1 MYQVS
6 GRDAFNYHN
15 WNAIRDKKFDV
26 PWRVRSTYK
35 SLMYKG
41 GMKRRAIGN
50 MMASK
55 KGTDNS
61 ESVIQGMLNVPIVVD
76 TTSSA
81 NYSSGEVVAIPI
93 WQLLFN
99 SEYWPKMKD
108 LWEQVKITGVRCKLL
123 GNSAASTVL
132 ASGLSSVGVLVAM
145 DRNGVDGVLASPTF
159 QDDDLAGTKRG
170 AYIMYLNGSPATNV
184 NKALAYGSCKTKN
197 WSPGNAFYQWVS
209 CYPSTMSE
217 KDPWLNCD
225 DGMPNIGIKGTTGS
239 GTDTTYE
246 LGYPNGLTIISQDKY
261 GGYNGAYRSFGF
273 DPVLLIGVYNIPM
286 VSSSSQLRQ
295 TFTFSLEFK
304 IATCWRGPRGQKTD
318 IYNNIKLDPPEE
330 TPRAI
335 TLNYTANTPEGGD
348 VQEGLFNKVTVNVNV
363 PTTAPPSEE
372 IPTELNLNFTSN
384 TPAEGETHEGLYNK
398 VNVKVDVPSITP
410 TPVAAWIRIG
420 EEGGGINLLTGL
432 TREDSTSNISIPNG
446 SWYLCLKQ
454 NGNIWNIV
462 WFDNETGNPKSLTVG
477 SGSYY
482 TVRAR
487 SDTHTVSYINFYED
501 ETDEY
506 QDRLLEI
513 REGANDTEAT
523 TMNISK
529 KVLDFLLPE

>member
-1 MYQVS
+1 MYKVS
-6 GRDAFNYHN
+6 GRDAFNYQN

-26 PWRVRSTYK
+26 PWRVRSTYR

-145 DRNGVDGVLASPTF
+145 DRNGVDGVLAAPAF

-209 CYPSTMSE
+209 CYPSSMSE

-225 DGMPNIGIKGTTGS
+225 DGLANIGIKGATGS

-246 LGYPNGLTIISQDKY
+246 LGYPNGLTLISQNKY
-261 GGYNGAYRSFGF
+261 NGVNGAYKSFGF

-398 VNVKVDVPSITP
+398 VNVKVNVPDVVKTAYWVGYGTASEKVDIVRNARKNNSEGSIIVEIEDNNWIVEMTELNVGNGP
-410 TPVAAWIRIG
+410 GKWRLRYFVNDSGTSQDFNVGGNAQYIIKSFEGAAT
-420 EEGGGINLLTGL
+420 NL
-432 TREDSTSNISIPNG
+432 S
-446 SWYLCLKQ
+446 
-454 NGNIWNIV
+454 
-462 WFDNETGNPKSLTVG
+462 
-477 SGSYY
+477 
-482 TVRAR
+482 
-487 SDTHTVSYINFYED
+487 FYED
-501 ETDEY
+501 EADQFE
-506 QDRLLEI
+506 DALLTLSNDV
-513 REGANDTEAT
+513 GAGEKIWVSKRCF
-523 TMNISK
+523 NI
-529 KVLDFLLPE
+529 VL